1 MGSLT
6 DLPPPPPCAN
16 YGGGRETIL
25 GTLVDS
31 ETKFRSTFKAISTQR
46 VRCRKLGRGIPT
58 HFDTGPKTAPSA
70 RLNRRLSKSSAAL
83 VSLTSMFSNLMVI
96 RGPSGSGPLRGLING
111 SAVAR
116 HVFCAAAAYLFPPL
130 SVSRDC
136 TKTHF
141 ERNAHLSLLSL
152 SLSLLSGGNQTFS
165 FPLPL
170 SPSRLISQDL
180 LFSFLAFPPLSRRGP
195 SIRGHTKEYIQ
206 AT

>member
-1 MGSLT
+1 MPTPSSHHKLR
-6 DLPPPPPCAN
+6 LSQIIC
-16 YGGGRETIL
+16 
-25 GTLVDS
+25 
-31 ETKFRSTFKAISTQR
+31 
-46 VRCRKLGRGIPT
+46 LGR
-58 HFDTGPKTAPSA
+58 
-70 RLNRRLSKSSAAL
+70 LNNVYVLECDGHPR
-83 VSLTSMFSNLMVI
+83 
-96 RGPSGSGPLRGLING
+96 SGSSLLRGLING
-111 SAVAR
+111 IAVPR
-116 HVFCAAAAYLFPPL
+116 HVFCADESGAAAAYLFPPL

-141 ERNAHLSLLSL
+141 ERNAHLSR
-152 SLSLLSGGNQTFS
+152 SLLSSGNQTFS